1 MDKFVSVYEA
11 KTDLSSLLRLVEDGQ
26 RVVITKRGKPVADL
40 VPHVQKAR
48 PKFGASSLGL
58 TQVEMDE
65 LTKLLDEPLEFGE
78 ADWY

>member
-11 KTDLSSLLRLVEDGQ
+11 KTELSSLLRLVEDGQ

-40 VPHVQKAR
+40 VPHVQKVR